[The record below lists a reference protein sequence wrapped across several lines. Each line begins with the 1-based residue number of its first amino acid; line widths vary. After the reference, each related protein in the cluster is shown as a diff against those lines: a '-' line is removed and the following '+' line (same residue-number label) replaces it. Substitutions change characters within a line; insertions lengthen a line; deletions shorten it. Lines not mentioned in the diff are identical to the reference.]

1 MSRQRTP
8 EDAKYWLDEA
18 DQRLEHARGYVP
30 ERNARILCEQ
40 AHYAAEFS
48 IKAVI
53 IANGRSFVT
62 SHDIRELIETARA
75 AGETIPAGV
84 EQAKGLSTYAGSGR
98 YDFDRDPARMGRQG
112 RVRWRR
118 RRSSCDGR
126 MGARAHRADPDR
138 ARQDRPPREA
148 MTGTAGQP

>member
-1 MSRQRTP
+1 M
-8 EDAKYWLDEA
+8 
-18 DQRLEHARGYVP
+18 P

-75 AGETIPAGV
+75 AGETILETIPAGV
-84 EQAKGLSTYAGSGR
+84 EQVKGLSTYAGSGR
-98 YDFDRDPARMGRQG
+98 YDFDRDPGLAWVGKDEYDGVVDAAVATVEWARGRIEQILIG
-112 RVRWRR
+112 HDRT
-118 RRSSCDGR
+118 
-126 MGARAHRADPDR
+126 DPR
-138 ARQDRPPREA
+138 GKQ
-148 MTGTAGQP
+148 